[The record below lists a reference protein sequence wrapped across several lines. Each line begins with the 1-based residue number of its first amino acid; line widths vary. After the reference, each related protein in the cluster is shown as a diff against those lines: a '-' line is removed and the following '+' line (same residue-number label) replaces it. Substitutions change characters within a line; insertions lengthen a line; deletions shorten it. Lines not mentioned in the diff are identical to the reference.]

1 MADSIT
7 ELILQAVVT
16 ALDGSGKPVG
26 VTVNRSRRQSLE
38 KSQLPMISVYPIREE
53 VTRATDNRR
62 SPLVERRLR
71 VQVKCRIVGDDQAND
86 ALRKWAVQSVM
97 ADQSLGGLALEIVE
111 ESTDWDADD
120 ATDADYSVAAVDFVV
135 RYSTSRFNLENKS

>member
-1 MADSIT
+1 MADSYT
-7 ELILQAVVT
+7 ERVLQAVVA
-16 ALDGSGKPVG
+16 ALDGAGKPAG
-26 VTVNRSRRQSLE
+26 VTVNRSRRQSIE

-71 VQVKCRIVGDDQAND
+71 VEVKCRVVGDDQDND

-97 ADQSLGGLALEIVE
+97 ADQSLGGLALETTE

-120 ATDADYSVAAVDFVV
+120 AADADYSVAAVDFVV

>member
-1 MADSIT
+1 
-7 ELILQAVVT
+7 
-16 ALDGSGKPVG
+16 
-26 VTVNRSRRQSLE
+26 
-38 KSQLPMISVYPIREE
+38 MISVYPIGEE

-62 SPLVERRLR
+62 SPVVERRLR
-71 VQVKCRIVGDDQAND
+71 VEVKCRVVGDDQAND

-135 RYSTSRFNLENKS
+135 RYTTSRFNLENKA